1 LKGPLL
7 LSSEPIYEP
16 QETPMATALEEHR
29 TQDRLAQ
36 DMDAMGRRAR
46 RAASVL
52 ATTPRILKD
61 EALRA
66 AAQAMRAQVPGIIAA
81 NHEDLAAGR
90 AKGLSGA
97 MLDRLTLDEKRIE
110 SIALSLDAIA
120 ALGDPVGQEIARWQR
135 PNGLDIA
142 RVRTPLGVIGVIY
155 ESRPNVTADAGGL
168 CLKAGNAVILRGGSE
183 SAHSARAIHACLV
196 EGLETAGLPVDA
208 IQLVPTTDRAAVGHL
223 LGMAEHIDVIVP
235 RGGRS
240 LIERVLAEARMPVFA
255 HLDGLCHVYLH
266 EAADPAMARAI
277 ALNAKM
283 RRTGICG
290 AMETLLCDAAVAET
304 LLPPIIEDLLA
315 AGCEVRGDAGVQ
327 ALDGRVV
334 AATDED
340 WRTEYLDAILSIRL
354 VAGLEEAIAHIEAYG
369 SHHTDS
375 IVTADAVAA
384 AAFLERV
391 DSAIVMHN
399 ASTQFA
405 DGGEFG
411 MGAEIGI
418 STGRMHARGPVGVE
432 QLTSFKYLV
441 RGTGQT
447 RPG

>member
-1 LKGPLL
+1 M
-7 LSSEPIYEP
+7 
-16 QETPMATALEEHR
+16 PMATAL
-29 TQDRLAQ
+29 DDNLAR
-36 DMDAMGRRAR
+36 DMEAMGRRAR
-46 RAASVL
+46 AAAAIL
-52 ATTPRILKD
+52 ASAPRILKD

-66 AAQAMRAQVPGIIAA
+66 AALALRAQVPAIIAA
-81 NHEDLAAGR
+81 NHADLAAGR
-90 AKGLSGA
+90 AKGLTPA
-97 MLDRLTLDEKRIE
+97 MLDRLALDEKRIAG
-110 SIALSLDAIA
+110 IAQSLDAIA
-120 ALGDPVGQEIARWQR
+120 ELGDPVGQEIARWQR

-142 RVRTPLGVIGVIY
+142 RVRTPLGVVGVIY

-183 SAHSARAIHACLV
+183 SAHSSRAIHACLV
-196 EGLETAGLPVDA
+196 EGLEAAGLPVDA
-208 IQLVPTTDRAAVGHL
+208 IQLVGTTDRAAVGHML
-223 LGMAEHIDVIVP
+223 RMAEHIDVIVP

-240 LIERVLAEARMPVFA
+240 LIERVQAEARMPVFA

-266 EAADPAMARAI
+266 AAAKPAMARAI

-290 AMETLLCDAAVAET
+290 AMETLLCDRAVAAT
-304 LLPPIIEDLLA
+304 LLPPIIDDLVA
-315 AGCEVRGDAGVQ
+315 AGCEVRGDAGVM
-327 ALDGRVV
+327 ALDRRVV
-334 AATDED
+334 PASEAD
-340 WRTEYLDAILSIRL
+340 WRTEYLDAILAVRL
-354 VAGLEEAIAHIEAYG
+354 VDGLEEALAHIEAYG

-375 IVTADAVAA
+375 IVTADEVAA
-384 AAFLERV
+384 ATFLARV

-418 STGRMHARGPVGVE
+418 ATGKMHARGPVGAE

-441 RGTGQT
+441 EGDGTVRT
-447 RPG
+447 